1 MGISRDRAMA
11 ACRAMRHGDLLLF
24 LVSLDDATIAAWP
37 LENEDQDE
45 TIASCIGAAKQE
57 AMAQKAEAAAAQL
70 QATQAAHVAGKSL
83 IVTFKKGQKVEEVTF
98 NEFPA
103 WRTLVRK
110 VEDLFHELEAE
121 EFRVKAGRL
130 ELSEQN
136 WPSVAAGAS
145 VITLGVV
152 SICRPFSSF
161 RADEAFRVLDTAAQF
176 AEDAVFGTQ
185 FTLAEY
191 NPTSPADSVLQTS
204 VNLQTHGDIVAH
216 VGKELALRCCKTD
229 PDRYNKEAS
238 KKEIISPVIFAA
250 AALAGDVRVE
260 AEYSVCGTL
269 GRGMIDYVILYK
281 HFSII
286 VLEGK
291 LHDTLEE
298 HLGQLAAEIRS
309 AREQYKRVYLTKRKH
324 DDEGEFKK
332 VPSFGILSNGTRYIL
347 YKYTPEDRCLV
358 QLALR
363 AQLKQRMTAAEAIA
377 EVLPIIRCLVK
388 IIQEQM
394 EGMESFKRARSD

>member
-1 MGISRDRAMA
+1 MGISRDKAMA
-11 ACRAMRHGDLLLF
+11 ACRAMKHGDLLVF
-24 LVSLDDATIAAWP
+24 LVSLDDATIAAW
-37 LENEDQDE
+37 LLDNEDQDE
-45 TIASCIGAAKQE
+45 TIVSYIGAVKQE
-57 AMAQKAEAAAAQL
+57 AVAQKAQAAAAQL

-83 IVTFKKGQKVEEVTF
+83 IVTFKKGQMVEEVTF

-191 NPTSPADSVLQTS
+191 NPTSAADPPQQQCYRRV
-204 VNLQTHGDIVAH
+204 
-216 VGKELALRCCKTD
+216 
-229 PDRYNKEAS
+229 YNKEAS

-358 QLALR
+358 QMALR
-363 AQLKQRMTAAEAIA
+363 AHLKQRMTAAEATA

>member
-1 MGISRDRAMA
+1 
-11 ACRAMRHGDLLLF
+11 MRRGDLLVF
-24 LVSLDDATIAAWP
+24 LVSLDDATIAAWH
-37 LENEDQDE
+37 LENEDQNE
-45 TIASCIGAAKQE
+45 TIASYIGATKQQ
-57 AMAQKAEAAAAQL
+57 AVAQGAQAAAAQL
-70 QATQAAHVAGKSL
+70 QATQVAHAAGKSL
-83 IVTFKKGQKVEEVTF
+83 IVTFTKGQKVEEVTF
-98 NEFPA
+98 NEFPS
-103 WRTLVRK
+103 WRALVRK

-136 WPSVAAGAS
+136 WPSVAAGES
-145 VITLGVV
+145 IITLGVV

-185 FTLAEY
+185 FSLAEY
-191 NPTSPADSVLQTS
+191 NPTSPADPVLQTS
-204 VNLQTHGDIVAH
+204 VNLQTHGVIVAH
-216 VGKELALRCCKTD
+216 AGKELALRCCKTN

-260 AEYSVCGTL
+260 AEYNVCGTL
-269 GRGMIDYVILYK
+269 GKGMIDYVILYK

-286 VLEGK
+286 GK

-332 VPSFGILSNGTRYIL
+332 VYEAELQASQKQHGTGAAASQ
-347 YKYTPEDRCLV
+347 EHEQ
-358 QLALR
+358 QLP
-363 AQLKQRMTAAEAIA
+363 AQIEELQKQNASQRLTAYAAAGEIA
-377 EVLPIIRCLVK
+377 DLQAYGCNA
-388 IIQEQM
+388 QM
-394 EGMESFKRARSD
+394 Q

>member
-1 MGISRDRAMA
+1 MA
-11 ACRAMRHGDLLLF
+11 ACRAMKHGDLLVF
-24 LVSLDDATIAAWP
+24 LVSLDDATIAAW
-37 LENEDQDE
+37 LLDNEDQDE
-45 TIASCIGAAKQE
+45 TIVSYIGAVKQE
-57 AMAQKAEAAAAQL
+57 AVAQKAQAAAAQL

-110 VEDLFHELEAE
+110 
-121 EFRVKAGRL
+121 
-130 ELSEQN
+130 N
-136 WPSVAAGAS
+136 WPSVVAGAS

-191 NPTSPADSVLQTS
+191 NPTSPTDPVLQTS

-291 LHDTLEE
+291 MHDTLEE

-358 QLALR
+358 QMALR
-363 AQLKQRMTAAEAIA
+363 AHLKQRMTAAEATA